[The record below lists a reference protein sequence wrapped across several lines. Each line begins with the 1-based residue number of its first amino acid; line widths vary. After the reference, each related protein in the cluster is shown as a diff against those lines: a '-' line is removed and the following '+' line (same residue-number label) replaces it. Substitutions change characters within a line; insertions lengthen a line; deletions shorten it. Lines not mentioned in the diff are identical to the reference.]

1 MTSPTSTPRRDLF
14 GDVAVAKGLL
24 TWAQVRDALKRQ
36 LKYKE
41 MGIPIKIGEVAIEMR
56 LLTLAQC
63 NDVLAEQST
72 RRKASGSAA
81 PKKLSESNS
90 LEDIDDGEPFLL
102 GRFRLEKRLGGVMG
116 VVYRG
121 IDTENNSEIALKAL
135 PKTLAFEPSFVER
148 FKREVKATGSL
159 AHPNIVRIFDAGVEH
174 GVFYLAME
182 FIEGES
188 LNQRLRREG
197 PMSERDALKIGYYV
211 SLALAHAHAKNV
223 LHRDVKPENI
233 MLAKDG
239 RVKLTDFGLAKLLAD
254 EQQITAEGIA
264 VGTPHYIAPEQA
276 RALKDTDHRAD
287 LYALG
292 ATMFH
297 VLTGRLPYEG
307 DDGAEIMRRH
317 VFEATPD
324 PRKVKSDMTPA
335 VADILMKLMAK
346 SPADR
351 FQSAVDL
358 CAALQPFIGDI
369 PPPPPTPPSA
379 PLPNLSSPQGATRV
393 QAMPRKRFTE

>member
-1 MTSPTSTPRRDLF
+1 MSSPTSTPRRDLF
-14 GDVAVAKGLL
+14 GDVAVARGLL

-63 NDVLAEQST
+63 NDILAEQTT
-72 RRKASGSAA
+72 RRKAAGGTT
-81 PKKLSESNS
+81 PKKLTEATS

-102 GRFRLEKRLGGVMG
+102 GRFRLDKRLGGVMG

-121 IDTENNSEIALKAL
+121 VDTESGNEIALKAL

-188 LNQRLRREG
+188 LNQRLRRDG
-197 PMSERDALKIGYYV
+197 VLSEREGLKIGYYV
-211 SLALAHAHAKNV
+211 AQALAHAHAKSV

-292 ATMFH
+292 ATLFH
-297 VLTGRLPYEG
+297 ILTGRLPYEG
-307 DDGAEIMRRH
+307 DDGAAIMRRH

-324 PRKVKSDMTPA
+324 PRMIKPGMAPA
-335 VADILMKLMAK
+335 VANILMKLMAK
-346 SPADR
+346 NPADR
-351 FQSAVDL
+351 YQSADDL
-358 CAALQPFIGDI
+358 CAAMLPLIGDI
-369 PPPPPTPPSA
+369 PPPPAAPPA
-379 PLPNLSSPQGATRV
+379 PPNDLGAPQAQTRV

>member
-14 GDVAVAKGLL
+14 GDVAVAKGML

-72 RRKASGSAA
+72 RRKASGTAA
-81 PKKLSESNS
+81 PKKLTETNS

-121 IDTENNSEIALKAL
+121 VDTENNMEIALKAL

-197 PMSERDALKIGYYV
+197 VMNEKDALKIGYYV
-211 SLALAHAHAKNV
+211 AQALAHAHAKNV

-292 ATMFH
+292 ATLFH
-297 VLTGRLPYEG
+297 IMTGRLPYEG

-324 PRKVKSDMTPA
+324 PRKVKPDMTPA
-335 VADILMKLMAK
+335 VADILIKLMAK

-351 FQSAVDL
+351 FQSATDL
-358 CAALQPFIGDI
+358 CAAMQPFIGDL
-369 PPPPPTPPSA
+369 PPPPPPLPPGTPPKD
-379 PLPNLSSPQGATRV
+379 LSSATRV